1 MAKRDKIFDN
11 NFGSSD
17 HEGIPTNYNIDPNF
31 SNNSTQ
37 EDRVDLEIIYR
48 DIDKM
53 IKESEYQHYNEV
65 DENGNFKKLNKVDIN
80 KVYSFISADLK
91 HPKIELFS
99 VLSDY
104 FDINYT
110 KFYDSLSNKFKG
122 ELVEELENRGVVKDY
137 LSGGLFGAKLF

>member
-17 HEGIPTNYNIDPNF
+17 HEGIPTNYNLDPNF
-31 SNNSTQ
+31 SDSGQ
-37 EDRVDLEIIYR
+37 KEDRVDLEIIHEEVNEL
-48 DIDKM
+48 
-53 IKESEYQHYNEV
+53 IKKSEYQHYNEV
-65 DENGNFKKLNKVDIN
+65 DEKGNFKKLNKVDIN
-80 KVYSFISADLK
+80 KVYSFVSANLK
-91 HPKIELFS
+91 HPKIEIFS
-99 VLSDY
+99 VMSDY

-137 LSGGLFGAKLF
+137 LTSGLFGAKLF

>member
-1 MAKRDKIFDN
+1 MTKRDKIFDN

-17 HEGIPTNYNIDPNF
+17 HDGIPTNYNIDPSFNDD
-31 SNNSTQ
+31 SQPN
-37 EDRVDLEIIYR
+37 DRVDLDIIYDEVDVLIR
-48 DIDKM
+48 K
-53 IKESEYQHYNEV
+53 SEYQKYNEV
-65 DENGNFKKLNKVDIN
+65 DEKGNFKKLNKVDIN
-80 KVYSFISADLK
+80 KVYSFVSSDLK
-91 HPKIELFS
+91 HPKIEIFS

-137 LSGGLFGAKLF
+137 LSKSIFGAKLF